1 MIYIQRILFLER
13 ALPLREYRSIGIPQ
27 RPDAGQFECFNQVR
41 AKYMV
46 LGSQYPLAELIS
58 LRDFGRNIART
69 EPPSMLFHW
78 SNDSE
83 TVSHATFQIT
93 MNNFR
98 KLADHFITQAEA
110 LCDQLMFGVH
120 PHVDLSKIKDDIS
133 SSESGYSF
141 ISCPGNGLESAFLEL
156 LVSAYTA
163 GKNRLAK
170 DGVWKWHAVT
180 AYLTQV
186 RKMEE
191 QLAGGL
197 YTACGQTPRVR
208 ELFSLEYENGL
219 NTTCGVHVWGG
230 YMAYIIC
237 HHKAKRLT
245 NREFYVVRFLPVRL
259 GHVLFKYLVYIRRV
273 ADLLR
278 REQLGADKRGQQ
290 CLQTRLLFHHNGRS
304 WPTSHM
310 TDVVTKA
317 TLEVWRQKINV
328 RTYRQ
333 LAIAVTEKH
342 VREVYTPFN
351 RHDDCS
357 DGADTNAIFAW
368 QSGHRPLQRGI
379 TYGLDGA
386 YPSRLQPSLLRCYE
400 WASVRWHEF
409 LRQSSKSL
417 PFKPEGTPVDPT
429 SFPSS
434 RKRIITEVT
443 ADHIPSMDEA
453 YLTKRQKGS
462 GPLTTMSKEDVQS
475 IPAEGWQDRQDLIL
489 PVTCNEALPQ
499 DVRAGSKYSEVTDGV
514 LHVLDEPRILLCLLC
529 RRAVRPGRGIENHF
543 RNTHK
548 YTGDKLKGILSFCDK
563 QAFQDP
569 TKVPL
574 PENGS
579 KAIPQLPKLGGF
591 SCDYCDFLSIDKSNL
606 RRHCSSCKPHDRKG
620 GEKGWK
626 HVLLQR
632 LVKGSSV
639 RYWIVE

>member
-1 MIYIQRILFLER
+1 
-13 ALPLREYRSIGIPQ
+13 
-27 RPDAGQFECFNQVR
+27 
-41 AKYMV
+41 
-46 LGSQYPLAELIS
+46 
-58 LRDFGRNIART
+58 
-69 EPPSMLFHW
+69 
-78 SNDSE
+78 
-83 TVSHATFQIT
+83 

-342 VREVYTPFN
+342 VREVV
-351 RHDDCS
+351 
-357 DGADTNAIFAW
+357 GI
-368 QSGHRPLQRGI
+368 GH
-379 TYGLDGA
+379 
-386 YPSRLQPSLLRCYE
+386 
-400 WASVRWHEF
+400 
-409 LRQSSKSL
+409 
-417 PFKPEGTPVDPT
+417 
-429 SFPSS
+429 
-434 RKRIITEVT
+434 
-443 ADHIPSMDEA
+443 
-453 YLTKRQKGS
+453 
-462 GPLTTMSKEDVQS
+462 
-475 IPAEGWQDRQDLIL
+475 
-489 PVTCNEALPQ
+489 
-499 DVRAGSKYSEVTDGV
+499 
-514 LHVLDEPRILLCLLC
+514 
-529 RRAVRPGRGIENHF
+529 
-543 RNTHK
+543 
-548 YTGDKLKGILSFCDK
+548 
-563 QAFQDP
+563 
-569 TKVPL
+569 
-574 PENGS
+574 
-579 KAIPQLPKLGGF
+579 
-591 SCDYCDFLSIDKSNL
+591 
-606 RRHCSSCKPHDRKG
+606 
-620 GEKGWK
+620 
-626 HVLLQR
+626 
-632 LVKGSSV
+632 SSV
-639 RYWIVE
+639 GSHMD